1 MASRMAVWSTP
12 ARAAAAGTVSPVW
25 WDIAWFMCTNV
36 RVRSRKF
43 KSIGQKS
50 LRVAYFLSP
59 KRHYRFMTT
68 LCARDTVRVNETA
81 WERLYRL
88 IELRRAQLDL
98 TLSGL
103 QVVGGP
109 SPKWVQKLRSLTG
122 PPSSRMRASL
132 LDLDRALQWEPGT
145 SWGLVEHDRS
155 GWSDALL
162 EDEEQSLLN
171 VGPDEAD
178 NFGYIVA
185 ARLRAIPAGPERDA
199 VMRKILEVL
208 EVHR

>member
-1 MASRMAVWSTP
+1 
-12 ARAAAAGTVSPVW
+12 
-25 WDIAWFMCTNV
+25 
-36 RVRSRKF
+36 
-43 KSIGQKS
+43 
-50 LRVAYFLSP
+50 
-59 KRHYRFMTT
+59 MTT
-68 LCARDTVRVNETA
+68 LCACDAVRVNETA

-88 IELRRAQLDL
+88 VELRRARLDL

-109 SPKWVQKLRSLTG
+109 SPKWVQKLRTITG
-122 PPSSRMRASL
+122 EPTPRMRASM

-171 VGPDEAD
+171 LGPDEAD
-178 NFGYIVA
+178 NFGFIVA
-185 ARLRAIPAGPERDA
+185 TRLRAIPAGAERDEA
-199 VMRKILEVL
+199 MREILRVL
-208 EVHR
+208 GVER